1 MLQVMLPRFHLYFSE
16 THNETEIYVDVD
28 FIIKFNYR
36 TSSWTGNVWETVYEY
51 VIKRHETNTIW
62 IISKILYWSQ
72 GHQ

>member
-1 MLQVMLPRFHLYFSE
+1 MLQAMLPRFHLYFSE
-16 THNETEIYVDVD
+16 TQNETEIYVDVD

-36 TSSWTGNVWETVYEY
+36 TNSWTGNVWETVYGY

-62 IISKILYWSQ
+62 MISKILYWSQ